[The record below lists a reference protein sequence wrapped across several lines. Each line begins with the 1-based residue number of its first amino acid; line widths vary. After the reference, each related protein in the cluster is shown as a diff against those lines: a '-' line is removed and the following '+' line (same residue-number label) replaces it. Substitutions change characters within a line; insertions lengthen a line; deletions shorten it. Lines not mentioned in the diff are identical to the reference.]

1 MSYQVTVTNVL
12 ARPTAVVPATTT
24 WQEFPALWRELMDEV
39 WACLHAGGINRGC
52 RNMMLYWDDV
62 PHVEVGVELLV
73 PCPLTGRVVAS
84 ALPAGQVAMTVHRGP
99 YSGLAAAHRAVLD
112 WWATQRRSCQ
122 GVDRGLLPVEMT
134 ALFPAA
140 CHFRVGDSGV
150 RTRTQSTPFVHGF
163 SVMVSAE
170 PTGKCPTK
178 WATATS

>member
-1 MSYQVTVTNVL
+1 MPARRRDQPRLPQYYAVL
-12 ARPTAVVPATTT
+12 GRRAACRGRCGVARPLPAYRTGGSVR
-24 WQEFPALWRELMDEV
+24 L
-39 WACLHAGGINRGC
+39 AGGAGG
-52 RNMMLYWDDV
+52 DDCSSRTV
-62 PHVEVGVELLV
+62 LGIGGGTSRRARLVRHARKAEDRHSVG
-73 PCPLTGRVVAS
+73 
-84 ALPAGQVAMTVHRGP
+84 
-99 YSGLAAAHRAVLD
+99 GL
-112 WWATQRRSCQ
+112 WATQRRSCQ